1 MSRVIIVFPDQS
13 GISTTCGDLNP
24 TRWAVWSHVVG
35 FFSCFSNF
43 SVEGQYFKIS
53 VKIDLNVNISSQT
66 RQWKRLNICLFFH
79 SSRVGSR
86 WQQAEQSI
94 SGAPLPRNDFQ
105 LLLGNLDAFPGQTS
119 YIIPPV
125 SPGSPWGST
134 PSWSYLE
141 ILRREA
147 PRRRSNQMPNR
158 PPQRLYTELPQDVY
172 RSLWGWAQPP
182 YGGNAFWSLCLLV
195 GTHSR
200 LKVRDGT

>member
-1 MSRVIIVFPDQS
+1 MWTLALKLDSENVWIFAFSSTRPGSGRGGSRLSRVFQAPL
-13 GISTTCGDLNP
+13 C
-24 TRWAVWSHVVG
+24 R
-35 FFSCFSNF
+35 
-43 SVEGQYFKIS
+43 EM
-53 VKIDLNVNISSQT
+53 ISS
-66 RQWKRLNICLFFH
+66 
-79 SSRVGSR
+79 SS
-86 WQQAEQSI
+86 W
-94 SGAPLPRNDFQ
+94 
-105 LLLGNLDAFPGQTS
+105 GNLDAFPGQTS

-195 GTHSR
+195 GTYSR